1 MATEQAG
8 VNDMPDAWERE
19 AWVAVTVT
27 GGAQVAA
34 WRPRPWLPGYL
45 FGSHFFIVD
54 GCGYLFREGF
64 WENFGNFFG
73 GGVPTFRQAA
83 GTQPGL
89 AAWHGMDAPD
99 LPRTCRVGGM
109 KLAFLELAA
118 EERRL

>member
-1 MATEQAG
+1 
-8 VNDMPDAWERE
+8 MPDAWERE

-64 WENFGNFFG
+64 WEIFRIFWNFFFW
-73 GGVPTFRQAA
+73 GGVPTCRHAA
-83 GTQPGL
+83 GTHSGL
-89 AAWHGMDAPD
+89 AACPDMDAPVFGCYA
-99 LPRTCRVGGM
+99 L
-109 KLAFLELAA
+109 
-118 EERRL
+118 

>member
-1 MATEQAG
+1 ML
-8 VNDMPDAWERE
+8 E

-64 WENFGNFFG
+64 WEIFGIFFG
-73 GGVPTFRQAA
+73 GAPTCRHAA
-83 GTQPGL
+83 GTHLGL
-89 AAWHGMDAPD
+89 AACPGKDAPNP
-99 LPRTCRVGGM
+99 PRTGRGWSM
-109 KLAFLELAA
+109 KLAFLELPA
-118 EERRL
+118 EERRF

>member
-1 MATEQAG
+1 MS
-8 VNDMPDAWERE
+8 DIPDAWERE

-64 WENFGNFFG
+64 WEIFGFFF
-73 GGVPTFRQAA
+73 VNLILERECMNEENKSWSMIMSEEVL
-83 GTQPGL
+83 GL
-89 AAWHGMDAPD
+89 I
-99 LPRTCRVGGM
+99 
-109 KLAFLELAA
+109 
-118 EERRL
+118 

>member
-8 VNDMPDAWERE
+8 VSDIPDAWERE

-64 WENFGNFFG
+64 WEIFGFFWNFFFG
-73 GGVPTFRQAA
+73 G
-83 GTQPGL
+83 
-89 AAWHGMDAPD
+89 AWED
-99 LPRTCRVGGM
+99 LPIRDWRVGEGM
-109 KLAFLELAA
+109 
-118 EERRL
+118 

>member
-1 MATEQAG
+1 MC
-8 VNDMPDAWERE
+8 MLE

-64 WENFGNFFG
+64 WEIFGFFGISFFG
-73 GGVPTFRQAA
+73 GALSHADKRRELSQ
-83 GTQPGL
+83 
-89 AAWHGMDAPD
+89 D
-99 LPRTCRVGGM
+99 LRFALDWMHPI
-109 KLAFLELAA
+109 
-118 EERRL
+118 

>member
-8 VNDMPDAWERE
+8 VNDIPDAWERE
-19 AWVAVTVT
+19 AWVAVTVI

-64 WENFGNFFG
+64 WEIFEIFL
-73 GGVPTFRQAA
+73 GGVFPHADKRRELIQESRL
-83 GTQPGL
+83 GP
-89 AAWHGMDAPD
+89 AWMNPI
-99 LPRTCRVGGM
+99 CR
-109 KLAFLELAA
+109 ELAG
-118 EERRL
+118 

>member
-8 VNDMPDAWERE
+8 VSDIPDAWERE
-19 AWVAVTVT
+19 AWVAVTVA

-64 WENFGNFFG
+64 WEIFKIFFG
-73 GGVPTFRQAA
+73 GATCRQAA

-89 AAWHGMDAPD
+89 AVCLGLDAPD
-99 LPRTCRVGGM
+99 LPRTRLGGSM
-109 KLAFLELAA
+109 KLAFFELSA

>member
-54 GCGYLFREGF
+54 GCGYLFRVGF
-64 WENFGNFFG
+64 WEIFEIFFWGGKICQLEIGVAGRGCRHLYRLLAGNNFRKNGCMEAC
-73 GGVPTFRQAA
+73 R
-83 GTQPGL
+83 
-89 AAWHGMDAPD
+89 AP
-99 LPRTCRVGGM
+99 P
-109 KLAFLELAA
+109 
-118 EERRL
+118 

>member
-8 VNDMPDAWERE
+8 VSDIPDAWERE

-54 GCGYLFREGF
+54 GCDYLFREGF
-64 WENFGNFFG
+64 WEFFGNFFG
-73 GGVPTFRQAA
+73 GAFPHADKRRELIQ
-83 GTQPGL
+83 GL
-89 AAWHGMDAPD
+89 RLATAWMDPI
-99 LPRTCRVGGM
+99 CRELVGEG
-109 KLAFLELAA
+109 A
-118 EERRL
+118 

>member
-8 VNDMPDAWERE
+8 VSDMPDAWERE

-54 GCGYLFREGF
+54 GCCYLFRERF
-64 WENFGNFFG
+64 WEIFGFFLG
-73 GGVPTFRQAA
+73 GAFPHADKRRELIQDLR
-83 GTQPGL
+83 L
-89 AAWHGMDAPD
+89 ALDWMHPI
-99 LPRTCRVGGM
+99 
-109 KLAFLELAA
+109 
-118 EERRL
+118 

>member
-1 MATEQAG
+1 ML
-8 VNDMPDAWERE
+8 E

-64 WENFGNFFG
+64 WEIFENFIWG
-73 GGVPTFRQAA
+73 GE
-83 GTQPGL
+83 
-89 AAWHGMDAPD
+89 D
-99 LPRTCRVGGM
+99 LPIRDWRGGEGM
-109 KLAFLELAA
+109 
-118 EERRL
+118 

>member
-8 VNDMPDAWERE
+8 VNDIPDAWERE

-64 WENFGNFFG
+64 WEILGNLFG
-73 GGVPTFRQAA
+73 GGRSANYRLAWRGGDVGICIGCWLAITSEKMGAWRHAVPPHKQYH
-83 GTQPGL
+83 L
-89 AAWHGMDAPD
+89 M
-99 LPRTCRVGGM
+99 V
-109 KLAFLELAA
+109 
-118 EERRL
+118 

>member
-8 VNDMPDAWERE
+8 VNDIPDAWERE

-45 FGSHFFIVD
+45 FRSHFFIVD

-64 WENFGNFFG
+64 WEIFKIFLGGFVKTPVVLRMGSGQLLLRKLLKKPADHGSRSESFG
-73 GGVPTFRQAA
+73 A
-83 GTQPGL
+83 GNK
-89 AAWHGMDAPD
+89 
-99 LPRTCRVGGM
+99 VS
-109 KLAFLELAA
+109 
-118 EERRL
+118 RRNEDRG